1 MQPLP
6 LPHLGGQGS
15 LSQKNLFVDFDADTL
30 SRAAYIPQEP
40 AFFCLEYS
48 EQKRPVAI
56 VFKNWPI
63 YKGKLAIISQKIL
76 KWP

>member
-40 AFFCLEYS
+40 PNLFLEYS
-48 EQKRPVAI
+48 EQKRLVAI
-56 VFKNWPI
+56 GFKNWPF
-63 YKGKLAIISQKIL
+63 YKEKLAIISQKIL

>member
-1 MQPLP
+1 MTI
-6 LPHLGGQGS
+6 S
-15 LSQKNLFVDFDADTL
+15 LFQKTLFVDSESGTL

-40 AFFCLEYS
+40 PKKNGEYS

-56 VFKNWPI
+56 VFKFLPI
-63 YKGKLAIISQKIL
+63 FKGKLAIISRKIL